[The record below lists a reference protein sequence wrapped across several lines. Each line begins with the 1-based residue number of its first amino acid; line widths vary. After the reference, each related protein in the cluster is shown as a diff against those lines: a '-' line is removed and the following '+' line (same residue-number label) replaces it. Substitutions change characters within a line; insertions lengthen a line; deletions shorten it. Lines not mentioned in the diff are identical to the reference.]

1 MKIIYIDAE
10 KCVACRNCELACA
23 TAHSQSKDH
32 FKAINESPAP
42 KNRIRII
49 GNEKINLPVQCRH
62 CVEAL
67 CVEICPKNALK
78 KEGDT
83 VQYNEEL
90 CIGCRFCILAC
101 PFGAIQYL
109 KEKKKTL
116 KCDHCIE
123 RLKNNE
129 EPACTFACPTSALT
143 YIEADQIEESDFVK
157 ENSDN
162 QYLFVEGK
170 AKVKRLSA
178 SKEKDQPNIC
188 RHCGKEMKSN
198 KKIEELKTK
207 IKNKALLELLEV
219 HPECRSQYILNSIKI
234 KEKELAGTN

>member
-10 KCVACRNCELACA
+10 KCVGCRNCELACA
-23 TAHSQSKDH
+23 TAHSESKDH

-42 KNRIRII
+42 RNRVSII
-49 GNEKINLPVQCRH
+49 GNDNVNLPVQCQH

-67 CVEICPKNALK
+67 CVEICPKKALK
-78 KEGDT
+78 KEDGT
-83 VQYNEEL
+83 VQYNEDL
-90 CIGCRFCILAC
+90 CIGCKFCILAC
-101 PFGAIQYL
+101 PFGVIQYL

-143 YIEADQIEESDFVK
+143 YIEAGQIKESAFVK

-162 QYLFVEGK
+162 QYLFIEGK
-170 AKVKRLSA
+170 TGITRLNA
-178 SKEKDQPNIC
+178 SKEPAKPGIC
-188 RHCGKEMKSN
+188 RHCGNEMKIN

-207 IKNKALLELLEV
+207 IKNNALIEMLEV
-219 HPECRSQYILNSIKI
+219 NPNCRSRYILNSIKGD
-234 KEKELAGTN
+234 LSNNLTG